1 MSQYILRNVSLN
13 KEVEAFASEH
23 FKIVS
28 VDELTDDIAPQIEV
42 LLTNGKGK
50 APKALLDR
58 LPNLKMIDDFGVG
71 YDGVDIEEC
80 KKRNIAV
87 CTTPGV
93 LTEDVAD
100 LAMSLIFAV
109 SRQICLA
116 NNLVKQGEWAQ
127 GKKLGLGHKVSGK
140 KVGIVGL
147 GRIGKAVAQRCA
159 GFDMQISYFDR
170 FVEHESYQRYD
181 NLIDLAQN
189 VDILVL
195 CAAATAEDRHL
206 VSTGVL
212 KALGPDGMLINVARG
227 SLVNEKAL
235 VQAIEDKSLG
245 YCGLDVFEEEPH
257 APQELF
263 NCPNV
268 VFTPHIA
275 SATHE
280 TRKLMAEIVIGNLKA
295 FMEQKPLLTPL
306 KL

>member
-100 LAMSLIFAV
+100 LMCFHKIGYILF
-109 SRQICLA
+109 RQM
-116 NNLVKQGEWAQ
+116 N
-127 GKKLGLGHKVSGK
+127 
-140 KVGIVGL
+140 
-147 GRIGKAVAQRCA
+147 
-159 GFDMQISYFDR
+159 FT
-170 FVEHESYQRYD
+170 YQCFHP
-181 NLIDLAQN
+181 AQN
-189 VDILVL
+189 LRRL
-195 CAAATAEDRHL
+195 
-206 VSTGVL
+206 
-212 KALGPDGMLINVARG
+212 
-227 SLVNEKAL
+227 
-235 VQAIEDKSLG
+235 
-245 YCGLDVFEEEPH
+245 
-257 APQELF
+257 
-263 NCPNV
+263 
-268 VFTPHIA
+268 
-275 SATHE
+275 
-280 TRKLMAEIVIGNLKA
+280 
-295 FMEQKPLLTPL
+295 PL
-306 KL
+306 